1 MFIEFILTV
10 AVLLSLFIDRTNNG
24 KISERT
30 HIKEK
35 SNEIAC
41 FFLIQIIS
49 QRSETNV
56 VFLLKL
62 LRHLIVENMKLLR
75 VTVYHFYKI
84 LVVEE

>member
-10 AVLLSLFIDRTNNG
+10 AILLSLFIDRTNNG
-24 KISERT
+24 KLAERV

-41 FFLIQIIS
+41 FLIQIIS

-56 VFLLKL
+56 VF
-62 LRHLIVENMKLLR
+62 
-75 VTVYHFYKI
+75 
-84 LVVEE
+84 